1 MPHRTQKFNAAV
13 SSPGGLV
20 PLPQQAWRC
29 CVTVSLSDMET
40 HPCTASY
47 NISKR
52 KTGNEVLWHREG
64 AGSPDVN
71 ERCLRL
77 VSSEK
82 PSGEVPL
89 RLDSLYCSKEH
100 WGRGVT
106 KTFIYVD
113 IHPSTASC
121 VKGKERKRR
130 ELLVHRN

>member
-1 MPHRTQKFNAAV
+1 MPHRTGNLMQLCHLLVDYFCYLNKLGGGV
-13 SSPGGLV
+13 SM
-20 PLPQQAWRC
+20 
-29 CVTVSLSDMET
+29 SLSDMET

-64 AGSPDVN
+64 AGSPNVN
-71 ERCLRL
+71 VRCLRL
-77 VSSEK
+77 LPSEK

-89 RLDSLYCSKEH
+89 RLDSLYCSREH

-106 KTFIYVD
+106 RTFIYVD